1 MKRFFPKLTPKD
13 ISTLGLLVAI
23 TALLA
28 IFCTV
33 RVGTLIKIPFKFV
46 SVFMAAVL
54 YGPVYGGLCGA
65 IGDLLNATLAPVGP
79 LLPQLTALEFLCGF
93 TYGLFFLKAELSPR
107 EYLVRTLLCGVA
119 QFLIDML
126 LTTMVLTSV
135 GYFPSFAV
143 AFATR
148 LPAGVLKFA
157 LQIILIRAIRPIF
170 SKIKL

>member
-13 ISTLGLLVAI
+13 IATLGLLVAV

-33 RVGTLIKIPFKFV
+33 RVGTLIKIPFKFI

-54 YGPVYGGLCGA
+54 FGPVYGGLCGA
-65 IGDLLNATLAPVGP
+65 IGDLLNATLAPVGA
-79 LLPQLTALEFLCGF
+79 LLPQLTALEFVSGF
-93 TYGLFFLKAELSPR
+93 TYGLFFLRRDLSPR
-107 EYLVRTLLCGVA
+107 EYLIRTILCGVV
-119 QFLIDML
+119 QFLIDMF

-135 GYFPSFAV
+135 GYFPSFEV
-143 AFATR
+143 AFSMR

-157 LQIILIRAIRPIF
+157 LQVLLIRAIRPIF
-170 SKIKL
+170 GKIKL

>member
-13 ISTLGLLVAI
+13 VATLGLLIAV

-33 RVGTLIKIPFKFV
+33 RVGTIIKIPFKFV
-46 SVFMAAVL
+46 SVFVASVL
-54 YGPVYGGLCGA
+54 FGPIYGGICGGL
-65 IGDLLNATLAPVGP
+65 GDLLNATLAPVGP
-79 LLPQLTALEFLCGF
+79 LLPQLTALEFLSGF
-93 TYGLFFLKAELSPR
+93 VYGIFFLKRDLSPK
-107 EYLVRTLLCGVA
+107 EYLLRTILCGLV

-126 LTTMVLTSV
+126 LTTAVLTSV
-135 GYFPSFAV
+135 GYFPTFAV

-157 LQIILIRAIRPIF
+157 LQVILIRAIRPIF
-170 SKIKL
+170 DKIK